1 MEKEV
6 PKILGELYTKD
17 YAKQGALQQIEDR
30 IPENYYVDGKNP
42 DEDSNHEYWRHLLI
56 STIEDLR
63 NRNITGE
70 LLNMKPIYSSV
81 IEQYNDIAGRG
92 IRGEISLR
100 DAYTQIRLHDAE
112 RNAILKENINHDY
125 VQKIRAEEERE
136 RKGEK
141 LAPPHF

>member
-81 IEQYNDIAGRG
+81 IEQYNDIA
-92 IRGEISLR
+92 
-100 DAYTQIRLHDAE
+100 
-112 RNAILKENINHDY
+112 
-125 VQKIRAEEERE
+125 
-136 RKGEK
+136 
-141 LAPPHF
+141 